1 MWKLL
6 WTASGRPGF
15 GGSASL
21 GGSVDVKLKCNL
33 THFNFKSGR
42 LKKKKLA
49 G

>member
-1 MWKLL
+1 MWMLL

-21 GGSVDVKLKCNL
+21 GGSVGVKSRRNL
-33 THFNFKSGR
+33 TLQFQIRALEN
-42 LKKKKLA
+42 KLA